1 MPHIMTTMQLTTFA
15 PGNLFSRVFHA
26 SPVAMCMTS
35 LVDGRCIDA
44 NEAYAG
50 LVGRPRDQLIGR
62 PNQDLW
68 PIDALF
74 PAPHLSPAA
83 GNAPDPE
90 RIYRLRA
97 ADGHVKEVI
106 VSTQFEEWKGDRYAI
121 TLVQDL
127 GSFQRAQEA
136 LRRSESRF
144 KLFFDCMPLPIF
156 VFDMETTEILDAN
169 KRAAEH
175 YGYSREALLS
185 MNMLD
190 IRPPEEHKD
199 FIETIHKL
207 SDETEHVGIRT
218 HQKSDGTKIYVDV
231 TSYALEVD
239 GRRARLGVMGDVTEK
254 LALQDSL
261 RAGEEHRQ
269 VIADI
274 TTDVIWDYDLRSG
287 MLTFT
292 NGLRTLYGYQDCD
305 VVPINWWTSH
315 IHPDHRD
322 AVMTSF
328 NGALA
333 GDDSVWETQYRF
345 RRHDGSYAY
354 VLDRGYILRNADGRA
369 TRAIGAMVDITRQ
382 VELRDAAT
390 RAALHERQRLAR
402 DLHDAVT
409 QSLYSLS
416 LMAEAARRWAVAGDR
431 KATTDY
437 IIRLGELAQ
446 QALKEMRLL
455 IYESTPSA
463 LEKDGLAG
471 AIEARLDAV
480 ERRSGIQARLRVKLD
495 EELAPDVEAQLFRV
509 AEEALNNALKH
520 ASATEVQV
528 RVRSA
533 GGMVTLEIDDNGQG
547 FDPAGAASS
556 GGLGLISMKERLE
569 KLGGRFEI
577 ESTPGNGVTVRVN
590 LDQRD
595 GEHGKHDSDLGV

>member
-1 MPHIMTTMQLTTFA
+1 MPNIITTMQLTTFA
-15 PGNLFSRVFHA
+15 PGSLFSRVFHA

-35 LVDGRCIDA
+35 LADGRCIDA

-74 PAPHLSPAA
+74 PAPQLSPSATGDDA
-83 GNAPDPE
+83 DSE
-90 RIYRLRA
+90 RVYRLRA
-97 ADGHVKEVI
+97 ADNRVKEVI
-106 VSTQFEEWKGDRYAI
+106 VSTQFEEWGGERYAV

-127 GSFQRAQEA
+127 DSFQRTKNA
-136 LRRSESRF
+136 LRRSENRF

-156 VFDMETTEILDAN
+156 VFDMQTTEILDAN

-190 IRPPEEHKD
+190 IRPPEEHAD
-199 FIETIHKL
+199 FIDTIHRL
-207 SDETEHVGIRT
+207 SDETEHVGIRI

-239 GRRARLGVMGDVTEK
+239 GRPARLGAMGDVTEK

-261 RAGEEHRQ
+261 RTGEEHLQ

-274 TTDVIWDYDLRSG
+274 TTDVIWDYDIHTG
-287 MLTFT
+287 MIRFT
-292 NGLRTLYGYQDCD
+292 HGLRTLYGYQDCD
-305 VVPINWWTSH
+305 VVPLHWWTAH
-315 IHPDHRD
+315 IHADHRE
-322 AVMTSF
+322 AVMASF
-328 NGALA
+328 NRALA
-333 GDDSVWETQYRF
+333 GDDAVWETQYRF
-345 RRHDGSYAY
+345 RRHDGTYAY
-354 VLDRGYILRNADGRA
+354 VLDRGYILRDDEGRG

-382 VELRDAAT
+382 VELRDAAAQAT
-390 RAALHERQRLAR
+390 QSERQRLAR

-416 LMAEAARRWAVAGDR
+416 LMAEAARRWAAAGDR
-431 KATTDY
+431 KATADY

-480 ERRSGIQARLRVKLD
+480 ERRSGIQARLRVNLD
-495 EELAPDVEAQLFRV
+495 EDLAPEVETQLFRV

-520 ASATEVQV
+520 ASATKVQV
-528 RVRSA
+528 RISSA
-533 GGMVTLEIDDNGQG
+533 GGTVTLEIDDNGQG
-547 FDPAGAASS
+547 FDPAAMTSG

-569 KLGGRFEI
+569 KLGGRFII
-577 ESTPGNGVTVRVN
+577 ESEPGNGATVRVH

-595 GEHGKHDSDLGV
+595 

>member
-1 MPHIMTTMQLTTFA
+1 MPYTMTTMQLTTFA
-15 PGNLFSRVFHA
+15 PGTLFSRVFHA

-35 LVDGRCIDA
+35 LADGRCIDA
-44 NEAYAG
+44 NEAYAV
-50 LVGRPRDQLIGR
+50 LVGRPREQLIDR

-74 PAPHLSPAA
+74 PAPPLSSATSDT
-83 GNAPDPE
+83 PDSD
-90 RIYRLRA
+90 RVYRLRA
-97 ADGHVKEVI
+97 ADGRVKEVI
-106 VSTQFEEWKGDRYAI
+106 VSTQFEEWEGDRYAI

-127 GSFQRAQEA
+127 GSFQRTQEA
-136 LRRSESRF
+136 LRQSENRF
-144 KLFFDCMPLPIF
+144 KLYFDYMPLPIF

-190 IRPPEEHKD
+190 IRPPQEHKA
-199 FIETIHKL
+199 FIEIIHQL

-218 HQKSDGTKIYVDV
+218 HQKSDGTKIHVDV

-239 GRRARLGVMGDVTEK
+239 GRRARMGVMEDVTEK
-254 LALQDSL
+254 LALQESL
-261 RAGEEHRQ
+261 RAGEEHLQ

-287 MLTFT
+287 LLSFT
-292 NGLRTLYGYQDCD
+292 HGLRTLYGYEDCD
-305 VVPINWWTSH
+305 VVSIDWWTSH
-315 IHPDHRD
+315 IHPDHRE

-333 GDDSVWETQYRF
+333 GDDPVWETQYRF

-354 VLDRGYILRNADGRA
+354 VLDRGYILRDAGGRA

-382 VELRDAAT
+382 VELRDAAAEAT
-390 RAALHERQRLAR
+390 LHERQRLAR

-416 LMAEAARRWAVAGDR
+416 LMAEATRRWAVAGDR
-431 KATTDY
+431 KATADY

-463 LEKDGLAG
+463 LEKDGLTG

-480 ERRSGIQARLRVKLD
+480 ERRSGIQARLRVNLD
-495 EELAPDVEAQLFRV
+495 EELTQEVETQLFRV
-509 AEEALNNALKH
+509 TEEALNNALKH
-520 ASATEVQV
+520 ASATQVQV
-528 RVRSA
+528 RIRSA
-533 GGMVTLEIDDNGQG
+533 GGTVMLEIDDNGQG
-547 FDPAGAASS
+547 FEAAGMGSS

-577 ESTPGNGVTVRVN
+577 KSTRGIGTTVRVN

-595 GEHGKHDSDLGV
+595 G